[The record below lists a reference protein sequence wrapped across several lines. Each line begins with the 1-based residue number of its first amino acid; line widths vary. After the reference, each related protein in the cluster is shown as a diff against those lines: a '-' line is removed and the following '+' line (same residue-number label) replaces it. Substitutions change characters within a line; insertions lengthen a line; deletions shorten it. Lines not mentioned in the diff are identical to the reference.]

1 MVLKKTSPDLTSRMH
16 RINQK
21 NTQSVKIPVSGLIPS
36 NSFYYEFLFLTIP
49 LPYQTIRITKT
60 LELQRRPDLLVDK
73 AVILLAVG
81 VLGAL
86 VELMLI
92 AKAMQ
97 KPLHARTPLALITKT
112 LVSVVT
118 RLIMANAQKFL

>member
-1 MVLKKTSPDLTSRMH
+1 M
-16 RINQK
+16 
-21 NTQSVKIPVSGLIPS
+21 
-36 NSFYYEFLFLTIP
+36 
-49 LPYQTIRITKT
+49 
-60 LELQRRPDLLVDK
+60 DK

-112 LVSVVT
+112 LVSVAT
-118 RLIMANAQKFL
+118 RLIMANVQKFL